1 MMIDFFSSFQI
12 FFVYL
17 HFNKMAGD
25 EDKVGGGEAIIDRKL
40 TKRNRTDLKLD
51 GENKIEKN
59 ISRIENKIRSNHN

>member
-1 MMIDFFSSFQI
+1 
-12 FFVYL
+12 
-17 HFNKMAGD
+17 MAGD
-25 EDKVGGGEAIIDRKL
+25 EDKVGGGEAILDRKL

>member
-1 MMIDFFSSFQI
+1 MKFDDFFTLFQI
-12 FFVYL
+12 FFIHL

-25 EDKVGGGEAIIDRKL
+25 EDKVGGGEEIIDRKL

-59 ISRIENKIRSNHN
+59 ISGIENKIR